1 MTKDRNDAAK
11 SVGQPPVF
19 AGCMPLEEITIYD
32 WMRQQ
37 NCKTTRYQ
45 QVETYPNIRPP
56 ISRCNKQQTLRWMSD
71 SLEATGCERLF
82 DMRKDNV
89 LEAWTNIPNKETL
102 GWYGLSGGIQDPE
115 AVLFNQALT
124 KSLQAASGV
133 KAKLPKQLKP
143 QWKPK
148 PKPTGAYVL
157 NRQCLRSQL
166 ARMPTIKRKLSPN
179 YAFTWLHC
187 PPPDPTSPP
196 FEDKRGPPI
205 PLTSALGM
213 ERTPRKHGKRKHSLR
228 HPMCHLSCDQPKNQ
242 CTDYEWRKYKE
253 DPRAIDE
260 AFRREQAAAQTST
273 EEEPKDYDE
282 LYARMLGCFEQSRDQ
297 NTICQ
302 DYEKCCKAPGDPPTQ
317 GCGEMVP
324 EGADGG
330 AGGKS
335 DGDGGGGGGGT
346 DGKDGDGKYGDGKDG
361 DGKDRDGKD
370 RDGKKGKKGGRKNK
384 KRGGEGGDGDGDGK
398 DTVKDCPCELCNYC
412 DKESDTPLIRE
423 MRRRDKQRQQREYLQ
438 LMRHRQYVKCRT
450 AEYLATQHKCD
461 PIVCCNKFCGNPL
474 LQDHLAKIDAV
485 QQLQQQLKRCNR
497 KNRVSCTSIH
507 RRLNRL
513 KQHLCEAFEM
523 PEKS

>member
-330 AGGKS
+330 AGACAC
-335 DGDGGGGGGGT
+335 
-346 DGKDGDGKYGDGKDG
+346 
-361 DGKDRDGKD
+361 
-370 RDGKKGKKGGRKNK
+370 
-384 KRGGEGGDGDGDGK
+384 
-398 DTVKDCPCELCNYC
+398 DCE
-412 DKESDTPLIRE
+412 
-423 MRRRDKQRQQREYLQ
+423 
-438 LMRHRQYVKCRT
+438 
-450 AEYLATQHKCD
+450 
-461 PIVCCNKFCGNPL
+461 
-474 LQDHLAKIDAV
+474 
-485 QQLQQQLKRCNR
+485 
-497 KNRVSCTSIH
+497 
-507 RRLNRL
+507 
-513 KQHLCEAFEM
+513 EASNSLPPSE
-523 PEKS
+523 PTIT

>member
-1 MTKDRNDAAK
+1 MTKNKNDAAK
-11 SVGQPPVF
+11 SVGQPPVY

-45 QVETYPNIRPP
+45 QAETYPNIRPP
-56 ISRCNKQQTLRWMSD
+56 ISRCDKQQTMKWMSD
-71 SLEATGCERLF
+71 SLEATGCARLF

-89 LEAWTNIPNKETL
+89 LEAWTNSPNKETL

-133 KAKLPKQLKP
+133 KAKPTQQPKP
-143 QWKPK
+143 QRKPK

-157 NRQCLRSQL
+157 NRQCLSSQL

-213 ERTPRKHGKRKHSLR
+213 ERTPRKHGKRKHRLR
-228 HPMCHLSCDQPKNQ
+228 HPMCQLSCDQPKNQ
-242 CTDYEWRKYKE
+242 CTDYEWKKYKE

-260 AFRREQAAAQTST
+260 AFRRELAAAQTST

-282 LYARMLGCFEQSRDQ
+282 LYARMLRCFEQSQDQ

-330 AGGKS
+330 AGACACDCEEASNSPPS
-335 DGDGGGGGGGT
+335 DPT
-346 DGKDGDGKYGDGKDG
+346 I
-361 DGKDRDGKD
+361 
-370 RDGKKGKKGGRKNK
+370 
-384 KRGGEGGDGDGDGK
+384 
-398 DTVKDCPCELCNYC
+398 T
-412 DKESDTPLIRE
+412 
-423 MRRRDKQRQQREYLQ
+423 
-438 LMRHRQYVKCRT
+438 
-450 AEYLATQHKCD
+450 
-461 PIVCCNKFCGNPL
+461 
-474 LQDHLAKIDAV
+474 
-485 QQLQQQLKRCNR
+485 
-497 KNRVSCTSIH
+497 
-507 RRLNRL
+507 
-513 KQHLCEAFEM
+513 
-523 PEKS
+523 